1 MGCRWGARVGEV
13 EFVWKG
19 MRECCVWRGEMVRQV
34 CWVAIRLSSQHAWE
48 EVHSRK
54 SCGESLENSKR
65 AATAQFEHRSSH
77 KIDMAAKAQHM
88 KNPTFTLHCPF

>member
-1 MGCRWGARVGEV
+1 VEGNAGVLCLAWRDGETGV
-13 EFVWKG
+13 LGGNAPVWTACIANS
-19 MRECCVWRGEMVRQV
+19 RR
-34 CWVAIRLSSQHAWE
+34 E
-48 EVHSRK
+48 EVQSRK